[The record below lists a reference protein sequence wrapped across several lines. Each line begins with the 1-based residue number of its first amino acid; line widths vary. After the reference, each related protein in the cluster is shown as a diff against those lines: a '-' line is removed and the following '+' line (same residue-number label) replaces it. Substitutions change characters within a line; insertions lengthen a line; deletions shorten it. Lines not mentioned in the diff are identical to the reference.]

1 MLMPS
6 FLPQSEIRSPQ
17 QSNSNGNEV
26 SHSGYVPMFQYQ
38 AAPPRSSV
46 NSRESY
52 AEPASTTSG
61 QLVNHCRKCNGIRD
75 VCHCPILHE
84 GSSYA
89 TTVREQNLEQHVHS
103 TQSTGNVAEP
113 TQFFELSSTSTPA
126 TSTVVTMSAVAS
138 CSSTSSTSGG
148 RHSSTSQF
156 IPNQNRSQR
165 KTEAETVSHA
175 YNSSVEHVEQQQQH
189 QLDRHNSHPEQDNNN
204 NTSNNNHAASSN
216 EHEVV
221 VAPSRLV
228 SNWPAAAMDD
238 HAVDEQLMLQSNNV
252 SAVVY
257 ELPSSSQLSS
267 NISSNTSSSFEASNS
282 NNNVMLMATN
292 SNSTAY
298 DDVTSSASDT
308 EHVQFA
314 NTRTTNTTTTT
325 SAQKKKHQQNRT
337 RNSSTNA
344 VTAGG
349 DVSASSS
356 SSVIELDATPSTS
369 AQAQQHQQQQQ
380 MQMQHQQPQQRPHPY
395 IHGYR
400 HRRSNNYEL
409 DSAGGGDNSSDDGWD
424 LRTHNAPPG
433 QPEPLNGSRP
443 PSSIDLD
450 GHHTDHT
457 YYNSRGYVDDLIALH
472 CPPTPLPSDNGYVRS
487 GIGSASCTTAT
498 HTTCSV
504 DYGGRDICGVHR
516 LIPERDAGRE
526 PPTTPVRDQQ
536 QHQHQHQQRPAA
548 VLKSCYALGLGS
560 GIVRTRS
567 RVRSMDEAVPGS
579 SNSSSAH
586 SICQPPRKLARLDR
600 QNNMSPSTMS
610 PTNFYAFQPGRH
622 RHRTYAELARTTD
635 PQVSPQQLKFL
646 K

>member
-1 MLMPS
+1 MPS

-26 SHSGYVPMFQYQ
+26 TPSGYVPIFQYQ
-38 AAPPRSSV
+38 SAPRSTLT
-46 NSRESY
+46 RESY
-52 AEPASTTSG
+52 AEPASTTGG
-61 QLVNHCRKCNGIRD
+61 QLVNQCRKCNGIRD
-75 VCHCPILHE
+75 VCHCPMLHE

-103 TQSTGNVAEP
+103 TQSTGNGAEP
-113 TQFFELSSTSTPA
+113 TQFFELSSTSTAA
-126 TSTVVTMSAVAS
+126 TSTVSTMSSVAS
-138 CSSTSSTSGG
+138 CSSSG
-148 RHSSTSQF
+148 RHSSASQS
-156 IPNQNRSQR
+156 IPNQNRTQR

-175 YNSSVEHVEQQQQH
+175 YTSEYVEQRR
-189 QLDRHNSHPEQDNNN
+189 QLDRHNSHQEQDNNN
-204 NTSNNNHAASSN
+204 NNNNNTNNNNSNSN
-216 EHEVV
+216 EHD
-221 VAPSRLV
+221 ASLSRIER
-228 SNWPAAAMDD
+228 NWPAAAMDD
-238 HAVDEQLMLQSNNV
+238 HAVDEQLLLESNVV
-252 SAVVY
+252 SPVVY

-267 NISSNTSSSFEASNS
+267 NIFETSIFEASNS

-344 VTAGG
+344 VGAGG
-349 DVSASSS
+349 DVSTSSS

-380 MQMQHQQPQQRPHPY
+380 QRPNPFFV
-395 IHGYR
+395 YR
-400 HRRSNNYEL
+400 QRRSNNYEL

-424 LRTHNAPPG
+424 LRTHNPPPG
-433 QPEPLNGSRP
+433 MPEPLNGSRP

-450 GHHTDHT
+450 GHHADHT
-457 YYNSRGYVDDLIALH
+457 YYNSRGYVNELIALH
-472 CPPTPLPSDNGYVRS
+472 CPPAPLPPDSSYLRS
-487 GIGSASCTTAT
+487 SIGSASCTTAT

-516 LIPERDAGRE
+516 LISDRDTANPSAPIRE
-526 PPTTPVRDQQ
+526 QQQLQ
-536 QHQHQHQQRPAA
+536 QHQHQQHQQRPAA
-548 VLKSCYALGLGS
+548 VLKACYVSGLGS

-567 RVRSMDEAVPGS
+567 RVRSMDEAIPGG
-579 SNSSSAH
+579 SNSSSTH
-586 SICQPPRKLARLDR
+586 SICQPPRKHARLEP

-622 RHRTYAELARTTD
+622 RHRTYAELSRTTE
-635 PQVSPQQLKFL
+635 PYVSEMDY
-646 K
+646 